1 MSAEQLDIFK
11 DRDEILSKMET
22 EFRNVVLNMRLRE
35 IESTPQDALELVTE
49 SFRFVA
55 SYGGMIRQLI
65 DEEIERRKQ
74 SEA

>member
-35 IESTPQDALELVTE
+35 IESTQDALELVTD
-49 SFRFVA
+49 SFLFVA

-65 DEEIERRKQ
+65 DEEIARRKQ

>member
-35 IESTPQDALELVTE
+35 IESTQNALELVTD
-49 SFRFVA
+49 SFLFVA

>member
-1 MSAEQLDIFK
+1 MAKDYDVNK

-22 EFRNVVLNMRLRE
+22 EFRNVVLKMRLRE
-35 IESTPQDALELVTE
+35 FESTPRDALELVTE
-49 SFRFVA
+49 SFLFVA

-74 SEA
+74 SKA